1 MGGIDIFKGF
11 HSRISQQ
18 ISAPMVPTWRTLL
31 KDKSN
36 CCNCSLAQ
44 HVSHFYGVCS
54 PQMAFLIGKNMMS
67 SGWSW
72 VYPRQSHL
80 REIYGKLW
88 TFPALKLENPSPSCG
103 DLEPKNQGI
112 NRNGLHHVAS
122 RCIPQFFKTWTS
134 SWFYHFIHN
143 GQIVDFIPDFKFVMN
158 GVSFSSHQ
166 SHSPPDVSSNKL
178 GPHLF
183 RAPAKRGP
191 LTKNTAQQL
200 NDK

>member
-1 MGGIDIFKGF
+1 M
-11 HSRISQQ
+11 
-18 ISAPMVPTWRTLL
+18 MVPTWRTLL
-31 KDKSN
+31 KDKSS

-44 HVSHFYGVCS
+44 HVSHFHGVCS

-67 SGWSW
+67 SGWSR
-72 VYPRQSHL
+72 VYPRQSRL
-80 REIYGKLW
+80 GNLW
-88 TFPALKLENPSPSCG
+88 ETVDITGVEAGENPSPSCG

-122 RCIPQFFKTWTS
+122 RCIPQFFKTWTP

-143 GQIVDFIPDFKFVMN
+143 GQIVDFMPDFKFVMN
-158 GVSFSSHQ
+158 VVSFSSHQ
-166 SHSPPDVSSNKL
+166 SHSPLDVSSNKL